1 MVSKS
6 IIFIVK
12 SDIWRF
18 FFWSHWLPHPS
29 GAQDRKKNIL
39 GDLHSAEEH
48 HLQLLWPLL
57 WSDADDEI
65 VTATSA
71 HSTMKLDLHYYY
83 LKHFS
88 LSHSL
93 SSRENI
99 SEMMNWDVLSNF
111 HINNFLRFFIFV
123 LGLLWGRLQMKLRTL
138 STIPTFLTI
147 NFGLCRYFQKRESN
161 PLPYLQQF
169 ARVIV
174 FASINFRNNG
184 ASKIVKLRRQSNKY
198 FFISK
203 PTFEW
208 ISCSI

>member
-1 MVSKS
+1 M
-6 IIFIVK
+6 
-12 SDIWRF
+12 
-18 FFWSHWLPHPS
+18 
-29 GAQDRKKNIL
+29 
-39 GDLHSAEEH
+39 
-48 HLQLLWPLL
+48 
-57 WSDADDEI
+57 
-65 VTATSA
+65 TAT
-71 HSTMKLDLHYYY
+71 LVRRRWRNRNG
-83 LKHFS
+83 HFCSFHDEARPSVLLSKTFLS